1 MRKIKT
7 LLEFFDTEDLK
18 SQYEIPY
25 LQGEMPGEISKFKN
39 FHQEEEDERFIDAVR
54 FQFPAINL
62 FHYNNSNKGEYN
74 MHFLYATSEEPVDGV
89 DYYGSLTLTY
99 LKNQYVVVTLF
110 RELKETD
117 KTKFDAKEHRFDDIH
132 SAFPVIEEFLKKCK
146 ELNIVG
152 DNDNFNLQSN

>member
-25 LQGEMPGEISKFKN
+25 LQGEMPREISKFKN
-39 FHQEEEDERFIDAVR
+39 FNQGEDERLVDAMR
-54 FQFPAINL
+54 FQFPVLNM
-62 FHYNNSNKGEYN
+62 FHYNVSNKGEYN
-74 MHFLYATSEEPVDGV
+74 LHFLYATSEEPVDGV
-89 DYYGSLTLTY
+89 DYYASLTLTY

-110 RELKETD
+110 RDLKETD
-117 KTKFDAKEHRFDDIH
+117 KTKFDAKEQRFDDIH
-132 SAFPVIEEFLKKCK
+132 SAFPAVEEFVKRCK
-146 ELNIVG
+146 DLNILG

>member
-25 LQGEMPGEISKFKN
+25 LQGEMPREISKFKN
-39 FHQEEEDERFIDAVR
+39 FKQGEDERFVDALR
-54 FQFPAINL
+54 FQFPVLNL
-62 FHYNNSNKGEYN
+62 FHYSRTNKGEFIL
-74 MHFLYATSEEPVDGV
+74 HFLYATSNEPVDGV
-89 DYYGSLTLTY
+89 DYYASLTITH

-132 SAFPVIEEFLKKCK
+132 SSFPVVDEFVKKCK